1 MDLLIVAVL
10 QIILIIVYGGAAY
23 HLGRNKARREH
34 EQWINEAYRRGGKD
48 QIHSATRHSVDFKA

>member
-10 QIILIIVYGGAAY
+10 QIILIIVYGGTAY
-23 HLGRNKARREH
+23 HIGRNKARREH

-48 QIHSATRHSVDFKA
+48 QIHAATRHLDIKA